1 MAQSQL
7 LTIRYLLDQVR
18 LRVEYEPEAL
28 ASFEADA
35 RATLSHVR
43 TLGVDALSDL
53 TPDIEGI
60 LADEP
65 AGPALAALEHR
76 TTVLRDCIDRALR
89 ALGEADPADRP
100 TAQARLLLHE
110 CVARQLD
117 REAAWLRTGYP
128 HPRR

>member
-1 MAQSQL
+1 MKPTQVDLIRCVEASLDEHIAPNLTGAMAQSQL

-35 RATLSHVR
+35 RETLREVR
-43 TLGVDALSDL
+43 ALGVDALSDL
-53 TPDIEGI
+53 TPDIEGV

-76 TTVLRDCIDRALR
+76 TTVLRRCIDQALR
-89 ALGEADPADRP
+89 AL
-100 TAQARLLLHE
+100 
-110 CVARQLD
+110 
-117 REAAWLRTGYP
+117 
-128 HPRR
+128 